1 MTGRLLCAATLVLSL
16 AAVPGFGQSGTAA
29 KPDPRTLLDGAKS
42 ASGGANWDALRTQ
55 HSKVSI
61 QTAGVTGNAERWS
74 DIATGRSTI
83 SYRFGPIAG
92 TAGFDGKAAWVQ
104 DSAGESRAETAAAS
118 RELAVNAAY
127 RDRLAFWY
135 PERAPAEIAYQ
146 ERALADGAEFD
157 VIRITPEGGR
167 AFELWIN
174 RETHL
179 IERLVER
186 ETREL
191 RTEIYMDL
199 RDVQGVKIP
208 FRVRATRGDPRHDE
222 TVIVDTMEFNASLA
236 SVSFARP
243 APPKPD
249 FAFPAGREF
258 VEVPIE
264 VHNGHLFLKVRLNGK
279 GPYLMLFDSSGINVL
294 LPQVAAALGD
304 KAAGALGAGEAKQ
317 DPGITMVERLEFGG
331 IVVERQ
337 VFATLDLAL
346 FMRRVEGLDHVA
358 GLIGYELFRRF
369 PVKLDYARS
378 RAIFYDPAKF
388 KYAGTGTRV
397 PFEFRGTVPQV
408 TGRVDGIAGKFAI
421 DTGSRGSLTLNTP
434 FVEANGLVE
443 KLGATQEAITGA
455 GVGGHV
461 RALLARAGT
470 LEFGGVEASKPVTAL
485 SLQTKGALADPDR
498 AGNIGYGIL
507 RQFNVT
513 FDYANHVLYF
523 ENNADYGKTDVYDRA
538 GMWLERGA
546 RGVEVVDVV
555 AGSPAA
561 AAGVKAGDA
570 IIAVDGK
577 AWTALPLTSVR
588 AAMKAAP
595 GTRVRVKLARGAESI
610 VTLRDLI

>member
-1 MTGRLLCAATLVLSL
+1 MAVSTGTRCS
-16 AAVPGFGQSGTAA
+16 
-29 KPDPRTLLDGAKS
+29 
-42 ASGGANWDALRTQ
+42 Q
-55 HSKVSI
+55 HSKVTI
-61 QTAGVTGNAERWS
+61 QTGGLSGTAERWS
-74 DIATGRSTI
+74 DIVTGRSLI
-83 SYRFGPIAG
+83 SFRVGPIAG
-92 TAGFDGKAAWVQ
+92 AAGFDGKDAWAQ
-104 DSAGESRAETAAAS
+104 DASGQSRVETAEGA

-135 PERAPAEIAYQ
+135 PERAPAEIGYK
-146 ERALADGAEFD
+146 ERASVDGAAFD

-167 AFELWIN
+167 PYELWIN
-174 RETHL
+174 TETHL

-186 ETREL
+186 ETL
-191 RTEIYMDL
+191 AVRTEVYMDL
-199 RDVQGVKIP
+199 RDVQGVKVP
-208 FRVRATRGDPRHDE
+208 FRVRAERGDARYDE
-222 TVIVDTMEFNASLA
+222 TVVVDTMVFNAPLSGM
-236 SVSFARP
+236 SFAQP

-258 VEVPIE
+258 VEVPLE

-279 GPYLMLFDSSGINVL
+279 GPYPMLFDSGGINVL
-294 LPQVAAALGD
+294 LPQLATSLGA
-304 KAAGALGAGEAKQ
+304 KAEGAFGASGAGEATQ
-317 DPGITMVERLEFGG
+317 DVGVTRVERLEFGG

-337 VFATLDLAL
+337 VFATIDLAA
-346 FMRRVEGLDHVA
+346 FMARVEGLDNVA
-358 GLIGYELFRRF
+358 GLIGYELFKRF

-397 PFEFRGTVPQV
+397 PIEFRGTVPQV
-408 TGRVDGIAGKFAI
+408 TGRVDGITGKFDI
-421 DTGSRGSLTLNTP
+421 DTGSRGSLTLNMP
-434 FVEANGLVE
+434 FVEANGLVA

-470 LEFGGVEASKPVTAL
+470 LEFAGVKANKPVTAL

-507 RQFNVT
+507 RQFHVT

-546 RGVEVVDVV
+546 SGIEVVDVV

-570 IIAVDGK
+570 IVAVDGK
-577 AWTALPLTSVR
+577 PWTRLTLSAVR

-595 GTRVRVKLARGAESI
+595 GTRVRVKLARGAAAV